1 MTHQRGTTFVTSIV
15 FDVTATGWPSTT
27 RACLVIG
34 QSITRASRIRFA
46 RVMHTSDQPLDSQ
59 SRSGLKPERLKL
71 SYVVDANEK
80 SDLEKL

>member
-1 MTHQRGTTFVTSIV
+1 
-15 FDVTATGWPSTT
+15 
-27 RACLVIG
+27 VIG

-59 SRSGLKPERLKL
+59 SRSGLKPERLEL
-71 SYVVDANEK
+71 SYVDDANEK